1 MTHQSVEIL
10 IGKLVTDEELRE
22 AFQQNP
28 HGVLMWLLRQGLQLS
43 RLEIEALKS
52 IKPSDLS
59 GLADMID
66 RRLQKASLRR
76 APMTDAVR
84 DTDTLPTAPLG
95 TTGMRITRVGFGAWA
110 IGGGGWTFAW
120 GNQDDADSIAAIRHA
135 VERGINWID
144 TAAVYG
150 LGHSEEIVARAL
162 RDIPADDRP
171 YVFTKAGLVWDEH
184 DRATPPRRVGDPL
197 SIRREVEGSLR
208 RLDVERIDLYQMH
221 WPAEDG
227 TPLEDYW
234 GMLLQLKAEGKVRA
248 VGLSNH
254 DVGQLEAAER
264 LGHVDTLQPPFS
276 AIHREVAAAELPWCA
291 AHRTGVIVYSPMQSG
306 LLTGA
311 FSAARAAQ
319 LGADDWRSRSPDFTG
334 QGLRRNLALADALRP
349 IAERH
354 GATVAAVAVAWTLAW
369 PGVSGAIVGARSPAQ
384 VDGWIDA
391 ASLDLT
397 DADLND
403 VAAAIL
409 RSGAG
414 SGPVRP

>member
-1 MTHQSVEIL
+1 MTQQSVEIL
-10 IGKLVTDEELRE
+10 IGKLLTDEELRE
-22 AFQQNP
+22 AFEQNP
-28 HGVLMWLLRQGLQLS
+28 HAVLVGLLRQGLHLS
-43 RLEIEALKS
+43 RLEMEALESLKL
-52 IKPSDLS
+52 SDMS
-59 GLADMID
+59 GLVETID

-76 APMTDAVR
+76 APMTHAVR
-84 DTDTLPTAPLG
+84 DTDTLPTAALG

-120 GNQDDADSIAAIRHA
+120 GNQDDTDSIAAIRHA
-135 VERGINWID
+135 IERGINWID

-171 YVFTKAGLVWDEH
+171 YVFTKAGLVWDER
-184 DRATPPRRVGDPL
+184 DRAAPPRRVGDPL
-197 SIRREVEGSLR
+197 SLRHEVEGSLR

-227 TPLEDYW
+227 IPLEDYW
-234 GMLLQLKAEGKVRA
+234 GTLLQLKAEGKVRA

-254 DVGQLEAAER
+254 DVRQLDAAER

-276 AIHREVAAAELPWCA
+276 AIRREVAAAELPWCA
-291 AHRTGVIVYSPMQSG
+291 AHGTGVIVYSPMQSG
-306 LLTGA
+306 LLTGT
-311 FSAARAAQ
+311 FSVARAAR
-319 LGADDWRSRSPDFTG
+319 LDTDDWRSHAPDFTG
-334 QGLRRNLALADALRP
+334 LGLRRNLALADALRP

-384 VDGWIDA
+384 VDGWIGA
-391 ASLDLT
+391 AALALT
-397 DADLND
+397 DTDL
-403 VAAAIL
+403 AEIAGAIQ
-409 RSGAG
+409 RTGAG
-414 SGPVRP
+414 TGPVRP